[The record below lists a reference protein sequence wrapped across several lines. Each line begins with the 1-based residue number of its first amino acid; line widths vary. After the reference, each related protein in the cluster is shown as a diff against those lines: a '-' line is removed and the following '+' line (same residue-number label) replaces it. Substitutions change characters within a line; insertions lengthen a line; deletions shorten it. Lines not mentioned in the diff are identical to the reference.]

1 MPMEPLDHVLLAL
14 RLWLGIVMIA
24 HGIGHVRNL
33 DGTASWFAS
42 VGFRAARTQA
52 AASGFGELAIGAG
65 LVLGLLTAP
74 AAAGLIA
81 TMTIAFWSI
90 HRFAGFFVYARPDE
104 GYEYVA
110 TLALVAAGLAILGP
124 GAISVDAALG
134 LDEVVTPAVGGLVAL
149 AGVAL
154 GALQLALTWRRPDP
168 GT

>member
-1 MPMEPLDHVLLAL
+1 MDPLDYVLLAL
-14 RLWLGIVMIA
+14 RVWLGIVMLA

-42 VGFRAARTQA
+42 VGFRAARAQA
-52 AASGFGELAIGAG
+52 TASGLGELAIGAG
-65 LVLGLLTAP
+65 LILGLLTAP

-110 TLALVAAGLAILGP
+110 TLAVVAAAVAILGP
-124 GAISVDAALG
+124 GAMSVDAVLG
-134 LDEVVTPAVGGLVAL
+134 LDEAITPALGSLIALV
-149 AGVAL
+149 GVAL
-154 GALQLALTWRRPDP
+154 GAVQLALTWRRPDP
-168 GT
+168 GA